1 MPARKKFSRCVFTLS
16 LAVTAPAWAVDGTIT
31 INGEITDQTCKIN
44 GSVPPHN
51 FVVTLP
57 KIAASALKKVN
68 DTAGATLFTIKI
80 TDCPSALTGQV
91 KAYFEPGVTTDYD
104 SGNLY
109 AYTGSATST
118 SPAPSSIPSD
128 RASAAKA
135 SHVEIQL
142 SNPDG
147 AKITLGAAANTAAGV
162 TLEGSD
168 KKSATL
174 RYLASYVKSSEGT
187 ITAGKLVSYVQYS
200 IVYP

>member
-1 MPARKKFSRCVFTLS
+1 MPARIMLSSCVFTLS
-16 LAVTAPAWAVDGTIT
+16 LAATAPAWAVDGTIT

-44 GSVPPHN
+44 GSAPPYD

-80 TDCPSALTGQV
+80 TDCPSTLTGQV

-109 AYTGSATST
+109 AYTGSASTT

-128 RASAAKA
+128 RAGAAKA
-135 SHVEIQL
+135 SHVEIRL

-147 AKITLGAAANTAAGV
+147 TKITLGAAVNMAAGV

-174 RYLASYVKSSEGT
+174 RYLASYVKSSEGA

>member
-1 MPARKKFSRCVFTLS
+1 MLSRCVFTLS
-16 LAVTAPAWAVDGTIT
+16 LAATAPAWAVDGTIT

-44 GSVPPHN
+44 GSAPPYD

-68 DTAGATLFTIKI
+68 DTAGATLFTIEI
-80 TDCPSALTGQV
+80 TDCPSTLTGQV

-109 AYTGSATST
+109 AYTGSASTT
-118 SPAPSSIPSD
+118 SPTPSSIPSD
-128 RASAAKA
+128 RAGAAKA
-135 SHVEIQL
+135 SHVEIRL

-147 AKITLGAAANTAAGV
+147 TKITLGAAVNMAAGV

-174 RYLASYVKSSEGT
+174 RYLASYVKSSEGA